1 MSDHKFKIGQ
11 VVYFRPQPVRGI
23 GAPSNQRYRI
33 TQLLP
38 KERGGAQYQIRCEET
53 ERNFAA
59 NERELRQVTDR
70 KIIRRVG

>member
-11 VVYFRPQPVRGI
+11 VVHFRPQPVRGI
-23 GAPSNQRYRI
+23 GAPANQRYRI

-38 KERGGAQYQIRCEET
+38 AECGRTQYQIRCEET

-59 NERELRQVTDR
+59 DERELRQVTAR
-70 KIIRRVG
+70 NTIPRVV